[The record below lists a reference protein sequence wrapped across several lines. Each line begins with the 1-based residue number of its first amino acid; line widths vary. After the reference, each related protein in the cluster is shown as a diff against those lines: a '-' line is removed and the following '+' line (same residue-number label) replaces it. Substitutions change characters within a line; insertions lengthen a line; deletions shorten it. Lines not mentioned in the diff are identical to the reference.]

1 MGVNELLFDTRAAM
15 TGLKTWCDYVLQAHY
30 EATSIRRG
38 RRNAPANSQRQV
50 TVTPLSTVP
59 IDEGWLP
66 LITKTP
72 QANRMLVVVTA
83 AAVGPYTVRV
93 LGEDAT
99 YTALGGD
106 DEEAIRDGLR
116 LAVDA
121 LGLAVTTADSG
132 DDGFEIL
139 GDVAGQWLGVS
150 VVVGAL
156 SVATVDDVLRIA
168 ESNPGKW
175 TIRITVDDIRP
186 AQGTSSATEASQLLL
201 QYLAGARVPVVPGDA
216 SVYTDDYLSSVGLL
230 YHDHTVLPVAD
241 YATGGTG
248 RGGAKPTV
256 FHERSPI
263 DVVFRVTTGM
273 AFDQPTIES
282 FGAPSVTILDQ

>member
-1 MGVNELLFDTRAAM
+1 MGVAQLLFDDRAAQR
-15 TGLKTWCDYVLQAHY
+15 GLKQWCDYVLRAHY
-30 EATSIRRG
+30 ASTSIRRG

-50 TVTPLSTVP
+50 TVAPLTTVP
-59 IDEGWLP
+59 VKEGWTPNVLR
-66 LITKTP
+66 TP
-72 QANRMLVVVTA
+72 QANLMLVTVDA

-121 LGLAVTTADSG
+121 LGVAVTTTDSET
-132 DDGFEIL
+132 DGFEIL
-139 GDVAGQWLGVS
+139 GDDAGQWLGVRQ
-150 VVVGAL
+150 VAGAL
-156 SVATVDDVLRIA
+156 SVATIDDVVRVS
-168 ESNPGKW
+168 ESNPSRW
-175 TIRITVDDIRP
+175 TIRITIDDIRP
-186 AQGTSSATEASQLLL
+186 AQGTSSVTEATQLLV
-201 QYLAGARVPVVPGDA
+201 QYLEGARVPVIPGDA
-216 SVYTDDYLSSVGLL
+216 TVYTDDYLSSVGLL
-230 YHDHTVLPVAD
+230 YLDHTVLPAAD

-248 RGGAKPTV
+248 RLGAKPTV
-256 FHERSPI
+256 FHERSLI

-282 FGAPSVTILDQ
+282 FGAPSVTIAP

>member
-1 MGVNELLFDTRAAM
+1 MGVAELLFDTRAAQR
-15 TGLKTWCDYVLQAHY
+15 GLKEWCDYVLRAHY
-30 EATSIRRG
+30 ETASIRRG

-50 TVTPLSTVP
+50 TVAPLTTVP
-59 IDEGWLP
+59 VNEGW
-66 LITKTP
+66 TP
-72 QANRMLVVVTA
+72 NILQTLQANLMLVTVDA
-83 AAVGPYTVRV
+83 AAVGPYTVRI

-99 YTALGGD
+99 YTAIGGD

-116 LAVDA
+116 LAVGA
-121 LGLAVTTADSG
+121 LGAAVTTDDSG
-132 DDGFEIL
+132 DNGIEIL

-150 VVVGAL
+150 AIAGAL

-186 AQGTSSATEASQLLL
+186 AQGTSSVTEASQLLL
-201 QYLAGARVPVVPGDA
+201 QYLAGATVPVIPGDA
-216 SVYTDDYLSSVGLL
+216 TVYTDDYLSSVGLL
-230 YHDHTVLPVAD
+230 YHDHTVLPAAD

-256 FHERSPI
+256 FHERSLI

-282 FGAPSVTILDQ
+282 FGAPSVTLAP